1 MKTVVTPWFEDETF
15 WEATYPAMFPDAR
28 FTAAETEVAELQK
41 LTGSPFQ
48 RVLDLCCGPG
58 RHSVPLAR
66 QGAQVT
72 AVDRSP
78 FLLEK
83 ARARAASEKLN
94 IEWVQADMRSFVRPD
109 SFELVINLFTS
120 FGYFGDVEEDLA
132 VLKNIF
138 HSLTPGGLFV
148 IDVMGKEIVARG
160 FAATGVEKLPDG
172 SMLIQ
177 IREVIDDWYRIRSHW
192 LLVRDRKV
200 TEVRFDNTLYS
211 GRELADLLKK
221 AGFERVKLFGS
232 LQGIPYDVN
241 AKRLVAVAM
250 KPA

>member
-1 MKTVVTPWFEDETF
+1 MKAVSPWFEDEKF
-15 WEATYPAMFPDAR
+15 WESTYSFLFPDAR
-28 FTAAETEVAELQK
+28 FVAAEAEVAELPK
-41 LTGSPFQ
+41 LTGSPFR

-58 RHSVPLAR
+58 RHSIPLAR
-66 QGAQVT
+66 QGAHVT

-78 FLLEK
+78 FLLQK
-83 ARARAASEKLN
+83 ARERAASEELN
-94 IEWVQADMRSFVRPD
+94 IEWVQADMRSFVRQD

-138 HSLTPGGLFV
+138 HSLTPGGFFV
-148 IDVMGKEIVARG
+148 IDVMGKEILARG
-160 FAATGVEKLPDG
+160 FAPTGVEKLPDG
-172 SMLIQ
+172 SMAVQ
-177 IREVIDDWYRIRSHW
+177 IREIIDDWYQIRTHW
-192 LLVRDRKV
+192 VIVQGQKV

-232 LQGIPYDVN
+232 LQGIPYNLN

>member
-1 MKTVVTPWFEDETF
+1 MKAVSPWFEDEKS
-15 WEATYPAMFPDAR
+15 WESTYSFLFPDAR
-28 FTAAETEVAELQK
+28 FVAAEAEVAELPK
-41 LTGSPFQ
+41 LTGSPFR

-58 RHSVPLAR
+58 RHSIPLAR
-66 QGAQVT
+66 QGAHVT

-78 FLLEK
+78 FLLQK
-83 ARARAASEKLN
+83 ARERAASEELK
-94 IEWVQADMRSFVRPD
+94 IEWVQADMRSFVRQD

-138 HSLTPGGLFV
+138 HSLTPGGFFV
-148 IDVMGKEIVARG
+148 IDVMGKEILARG
-160 FAATGVEKLPDG
+160 FAPTGVEKLPDG
-172 SMLIQ
+172 SMAVQ
-177 IREVIDDWYRIRSHW
+177 IRTHWVI
-192 LLVRDRKV
+192 VQGQKV

>member
-1 MKTVVTPWFEDETF
+1 
-15 WEATYPAMFPDAR
+15 
-28 FTAAETEVAELQK
+28 
-41 LTGSPFQ
+41 
-48 RVLDLCCGPG
+48 
-58 RHSVPLAR
+58 
-66 QGAQVT
+66 
-72 AVDRSP
+72 
-78 FLLEK
+78 
-83 ARARAASEKLN
+83 
-94 IEWVQADMRSFVRPD
+94 MRSFVRPD

-148 IDVMGKEIVARG
+148 IDVMGKEILARG
-160 FAATGVEKLPDG
+160 FAPTGVEKLPDG
-172 SMLIQ
+172 SMVVQ
-177 IREVIDDWYRIRSHW
+177 IREIVDDWYRIRTHW
-192 LLVRDRKV
+192 LLVQGQKV

-232 LQGIPYDVN
+232 LQGTPYDVN

>member
-1 MKTVVTPWFEDETF
+1 MKAVSRWFEDEKF
-15 WEATYPAMFPDAR
+15 WESTYSFLFPDER
-28 FTAAETEVAELQK
+28 FVAAEAEVAELPK
-41 LTGSPFQ
+41 LTGSTFR

-58 RHSVPLAR
+58 RHSIPLAR
-66 QGAQVT
+66 QGAHVT
-72 AVDRSP
+72 AADRSP
-78 FLLEK
+78 FLLQK
-83 ARARAASEKLN
+83 ARERAASEELK

-148 IDVMGKEIVARG
+148 IDVMGKEILARG
-160 FAATGVEKLPDG
+160 FAPTGVEKLPDG
-172 SMLIQ
+172 SMVVQ
-177 IREVIDDWYRIRSHW
+177 IREIVDDWYRIRTHW
-192 LLVRDRKV
+192 VIVQGQKV

-232 LQGIPYDVN
+232 LQGTPYDVN